1 MYNSLD
7 TVYKQNRHFEN
18 KSALSEERN
27 PNFLWQQHLLIDYIR
42 LFHSPSSVLT
52 QFSHADVHARR
63 FTGSSWHEIIFLSYF
78 PQGLFKKNKPEVW
91 RWLKR

>member
-27 PNFLWQQHLLIDYIR
+27 PNFLWQQHLLIDSTLDCSIHPPVCS
-42 LFHSPSSVLT
+42 LCFHMLM
-52 QFSHADVHARR
+52 
-63 FTGSSWHEIIFLSYF
+63 FTHDASLGHHDMKSFF
-78 PQGLFKKNKPEVW
+78 
-91 RWLKR
+91 